1 MCERACGSVFRVIF
15 HAENLIKKINLWT
28 FDSRRDKNRDG
39 QQHLPLSLSHS
50 FSLPLLLWLSLLRV
64 LKLHADF
71 DRWHSRCCRLL
82 LPQLGND
89 NFNWNGACNVR
100 AYVCVCVLSRP
111 WPNTRTEKDSAGQ
124 SVARRVCHVCRMS
137 CKLAQLIYFNT
148 NLTLISCVLQCAAPQ
163 QFPRRLSAIYIVKI
177 LSLPYLN
184 MAISYKD
191 LPCVAVLQAP
201 QLDSYLKVAHLR
213 CELTNYI
220 SIIDYILP
228 FVCAVFSPLGPT
240 GCSVALW
247 LPLLMLR
254 HSFLH
259 SPLVRGCSQR

>member
-1 MCERACGSVFRVIF
+1 MG
-15 HAENLIKKINLWT
+15 HAT
-28 FDSRRDKNRDG
+28 
-39 QQHLPLSLSHS
+39 
-50 FSLPLLLWLSLLRV
+50 
-64 LKLHADF
+64 
-71 DRWHSRCCRLL
+71 C
-82 LPQLGND
+82 
-89 NFNWNGACNVR
+89 VR
-100 AYVCVCVLSRP
+100 MCVCALSRP

-124 SVARRVCHVCRMS
+124 SVASRVCHVCRMS

-148 NLTLISCVLQCAAPQ
+148 NLTLIPCVLQCAAPQ
-163 QFPRRLSAIYIVKI
+163 QFPRRLSTIYIVKI

-220 SIIDYILP
+220 SIIDHILP
-228 FVCAVFSPLGPT
+228 FVCVVFSPLGPT

-247 LPLLMLR
+247 LRLLMLR